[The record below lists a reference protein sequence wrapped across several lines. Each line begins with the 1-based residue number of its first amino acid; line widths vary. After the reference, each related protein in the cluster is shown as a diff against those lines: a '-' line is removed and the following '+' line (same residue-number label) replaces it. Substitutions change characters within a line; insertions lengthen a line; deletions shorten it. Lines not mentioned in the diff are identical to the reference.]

1 MKLLYFTT
9 ANNEENYERIQSQS
23 RVKASVAT
31 QVFETALLRGMAQ
44 QEHLELTLHSFP
56 MIASFPGSRLL
67 CWGARKESVA
77 GVLQTEWLPT
87 VNLYGLKQFSQ
98 RLSAKRALKR
108 WFRRNQNEPD
118 KAVLLYSVYEPIAA
132 PVLKY
137 CRRYGCKCFVIVPDL
152 PRDMYK
158 TLSKNKLMAAFQ
170 KRYMKRAV
178 RCQGGFDGY
187 VYLTEAMREVV
198 APSAPYIV
206 VEGIANPSTFPAAT
220 EKAGTNRFA
229 IMYAGAIHL
238 KYGIGNLIEA
248 FGLLHRED
256 MELWLFGSGADAEK
270 VKELAS
276 QNQNIRFFGR
286 RSRDEVLAYERQA
299 ALLVNV
305 RDPNE
310 TFTKYSFPSKTIE
323 YMLSGTP
330 LLTTRLPGIPGEY
343 EKYLIMIDNPSPE
356 AIAAG
361 IERVFRMTPEARQA
375 LGNAA
380 ASFVAEEKNSNKQ
393 AEKILRFASEQL
405 RASQGR
411 DS

>member
-44 QEHLELTLHSFP
+44 QENLELTLHSFP

-77 GVLQTEWLPT
+77 EVLQTEWLPT
-87 VNLYGLKQFSQ
+87 INLYGLKQFSQ
-98 RLSAKRALKR
+98 RLSAQRALKR
-108 WFRRNQNEPD
+108 WFRRNQNEQD

-206 VEGIANPSTFPAAT
+206 VEGIADPLTFPART
-220 EKAGTNRFA
+220 HESNTTKFV
-229 IMYAGAIHL
+229 IMYAGGMNL
-238 KYGIGNLIEA
+238 QYGIENLMEA
-248 FGLLHRED
+248 FGLLQRDD
-256 MELWLFGSGADAEK
+256 MELWLFGSGSDAEK
-270 VKELAS
+270 VKELVS
-276 QNQNIRFFGR
+276 QYKNIRFFGR
-286 RSRDEVLAYERQA
+286 RSRDEVLAYEQKA
-299 ALLVNV
+299 SLLVNV
-305 RDPNE
+305 RDPNKA
-310 TFTKYSFPSKTIE
+310 FTSYSFPSKTIE

-330 LLTTRLPGIPGEY
+330 LLTTRLPGIPKEY
-343 EKYLIMIDNPSPE
+343 DKYLILIEDNLPQT
-356 AIAAG
+356 IASG
-361 IERVFRMTPEARQA
+361 IETAFRMTSEARRS

-380 ASFVAEEKNSNKQ
+380 ASFIAEEKNSEKQ
-393 AEKILRFASEQL
+393 AEKILRFISERL
-405 RASQGR
+405 
-411 DS
+411 